1 MWYLLRLLLSFND
14 TFCETRIVSFSESLP
29 ERGYNHFQT
38 YDNSKMVLLH
48 F

>member
-29 ERGYNHFQT
+29 ERGYNHF
-38 YDNSKMVLLH
+38 
-48 F
+48 